1 MKYNDAILQQNIP
14 EFVNLFISANFCDDF
29 GYSELWNKEVEK
41 WLSFIKQK
49 DNNFFKQNI
58 KRIRREKQRDELLGE
73 YKSAYFIESKLK
85 GKILEFEP
93 SGKNR
98 YKLDFRFQDKDGLE
112 WFAEVKSPS
121 WRNEVVQEIE
131 RQSLEGL
138 NKKIKSFQ
146 VIKLDTYQSSIPCP
160 KCQRAISFTVI
171 NRSLDR
177 SIVNERIKNVKC
189 NDCKKTVW
197 QLSEKDRIKCIKN
210 RLNQPQFLSG
220 EGRTISIEN
229 AIKDSVK
236 NSIDKFLPD
245 KNNLLIITPNMFA
258 DTVGFSSLFSGEQ
271 TRKIVNDIDN
281 TAVISR
287 VLILEVELRDKF
299 QYRSNFV
306 NIKRQ

>member
-14 EFVNLFISANFCDDF
+14 EFVNLFISVNFCDDF

-49 DNNFFKQNI
+49 DNQFFEQNI

-73 YKSAYFIESKLK
+73 YKSAYFIENKLK
-85 GKILEFEP
+85 GKILKFEP
-93 SGKNR
+93 FGKNR
-98 YKLDFRFQDKDGLE
+98 YKLDFSFQDEDGLE

-131 RQSLEGL
+131 WKSLEDL
-138 NKKIKSFQ
+138 NKKIEPFQ

-160 KCQRAISFTVI
+160 KCQRAISFTVT

-177 SIVNERIKNVKC
+177 SIVNETIKNVRC
-189 NDCKKTVW
+189 NDCKKTIW
-197 QLSEKDRIKCIKN
+197 QLSENDRIKQIRN
-210 RLNQPQFLSG
+210 RLNQPQFLRG

-245 KNNLLIITPNMFA
+245 RNNLLIITPNMFA

-299 QYRSNFV
+299 QYHSNSV
-306 NIKRQ
+306 NIKK